1 MMVITRALQKP
12 TGSISK
18 RRTCD
23 RASASDP
30 DVSGALLER
39 ELTDGGDLCDILS
52 RLSSW
57 ELIVHTLDD
66 CRDQS
71 GGGRR
76 QRWYLQSVDGTQ
88 APRLLRIRKRLKN
101 KVFIQLEHNGRT
113 PLVVQEAHQ
122 HHKTQG

>member
-1 MMVITRALQKP
+1 M
-12 TGSISK
+12 
-18 RRTCD
+18 
-23 RASASDP
+23 SASDP

-39 ELTDGGDLCDILS
+39 ELMDGGDLCDILS

-88 APRLLRIRKRLKN
+88 TPRLLRFRKRLKKQGLYPARAQWQN
-101 KVFIQLEHNGRT
+101 IACSPGSPPTKKRPKVKSIQQDLGAVKEGLR
-113 PLVVQEAHQ
+113 
-122 HHKTQG
+122 